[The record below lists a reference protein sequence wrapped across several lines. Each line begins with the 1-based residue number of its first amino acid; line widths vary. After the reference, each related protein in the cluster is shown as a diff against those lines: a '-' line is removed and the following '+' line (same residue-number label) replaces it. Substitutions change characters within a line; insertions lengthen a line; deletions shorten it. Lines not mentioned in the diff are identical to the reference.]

1 MTAAAFAE
9 RLRRRERLVGTI
21 VTLAAPEVAEVLSAG
36 GLDWLFVDTE
46 HAALD
51 FRAAQGLLQAARV
64 PCIVRVPDGG
74 EATLKK
80 ALDIGAAGVVVP
92 MVNSAREARSIV
104 SFCKYPPRGVR
115 GVGLVRAQGYGF
127 GFQDYVR
134 TADDATVVCV
144 QCEHIAAVEAIDAIV
159 AVDGVDAVFVG
170 PYDLS
175 GSLGRLGEVEHPDVL
190 AAISRVA
197 EACRRAQRALGIYA
211 GSAAAAKRFAAQ
223 GYTLIAV
230 GMDTIHLGEAARAVA
245 AALRDG

>member
-1 MTAAAFAE
+1 MTAGSFAQ
-9 RLRRRERLVGTI
+9 RLRQRELLLGTI
-21 VTLAAPEVAEVLSAG
+21 VTLPAPEVAEVLSAA

-51 FRAAQGLLQAARV
+51 FLAAQSLLQAARV

-92 MVNSAREARSIV
+92 MVNTAQQAKSIV

-127 GFQDYVR
+127 DFQRYIRGANDE
-134 TADDATVVCV
+134 TVVVV
-144 QCEHIAAVEAIDAIV
+144 QCEHIAAVDAIDTIV
-159 AVDGVDAVFVG
+159 AVEGVDAVFVG

-175 GSLGRLGEVEHPDVL
+175 GSIGRLGEVEHPEVL
-190 AAISRVA
+190 AAIARVA
-197 EACRRAQRALGIYA
+197 EACRKAGRALGIYV
-211 GSAAAAKRFAAQ
+211 GSAAAAKQFVAQ
-223 GYTLIAV
+223 GYTLVAV
-230 GMDTIHLGEAARAVA
+230 GTDTIHLGEAARSIAG
-245 AALRDG
+245 ALRSG

>member
-1 MTAAAFAE
+1 MTDTFST
-9 RLRRRERLVGTI
+9 RLRNHELLLGTI
-21 VTLAAPEVAEVLSAG
+21 VALPAPEVAEVLSGA

-51 FRAAQGLLQAARV
+51 VRAAQGLLQASRV
-64 PCIVRVPDGG
+64 PCIVRVPDGA

-92 MVNSAREARSIV
+92 LVNTAQQAAAIV

-127 GFQDYVR
+127 DFQRYVR
-134 TADDATVVCV
+134 SANDETVVVV
-144 QCEHIAAVEAIDAIV
+144 QCEHIAAVEAIDRIV

-175 GSLGRLGEVEHPDVL
+175 GSMGRLGEVEHPEVL
-190 AAISRVA
+190 AAIARVA
-197 EACRRAQRALGIYA
+197 EACKRAGRALGIYV
-211 GSAAAAKRFAAQ
+211 GSAEKAKPFIAQ
-223 GYTLIAV
+223 GYTLLAV
-230 GMDTIHLGEAARAVA
+230 GMDTIFLGEIARSVVRTLKPA
-245 AALRDG
+245 